1 MTVEVLASIL
11 FLWISAGFTVGIA
24 YYAFRRAS
32 QPGAL
37 VLALLL
43 SAMSAWSVLYAVELL
58 VPELQGKIFAA
69 QLQYLAIAAIPPL
82 WLIFSLQYTGRADWL
97 TPARQRWLFIPGII
111 TCLLVFTNQ
120 WHGLIWQGVALDPT
134 GHPELY
140 ISGRGFWF
148 WVHTTYA
155 YGLIVSGI
163 IRFIWFAAHVPQ
175 LYRLQA
181 LFMVGSTL
189 VPLMGNAVYLSG
201 GLPRSWF
208 DPTPFFF
215 AVSGVLLAV
224 GFFRVGL
231 FDVTPIA
238 ARVIVANLQDA
249 VIVLDHLYRVIDL
262 NLAARQLFQC
272 GEEVIGHDFRDVLRL
287 HSGLTLARDVMAEG
301 KQEIVFHHEG
311 MQQIFQ
317 LTVSVIHDRKG
328 LSLGYIHV
336 WRNVT
341 HEQMLLAAE
350 RQHAERQRYLVQA
363 IGELLVAVDHE
374 LFYTTLM
381 KAAQQVLSADRAAVY
396 LYDRE
401 TDSLS
406 CPYANGLSGEYIDT
420 INRFFRKVP
429 GAQVLK
435 QPQPLVITDA
445 QTDPATAAL
454 RTEIVREGFH
464 TYAVFPLIGSHGLFG
479 AFTVYRNVIKPFSE
493 DEVHAGQTLAYMAA
507 AMLENSRLLAATRQ
521 YARRMALLNEITRA
535 ALGVNDIQQMSHLLA
550 NRLGALFEADGG
562 FITLWD
568 EQLQRPVPIAAN
580 DAIHDHYVQIR
591 SEPGESTLTEAV
603 LQTGKILAIEDVF
616 NTQYLSPRIA
626 MLLPTRSIL
635 VLPLIVEQQKLG
647 AALIGFN
654 QPHRFTAE
662 EISLGEQA
670 AAQIALAIVKTRLL
684 VAEREQRKLTEAL
697 RQAGLALS
705 ESLDL
710 NTVLERLLDELQR
723 VIPYDSANVMIV
735 EHDAQQQ
742 PIRAYLTLLRGYEQF
757 GEETARA
764 TEAVVFEIATT
775 PNLRR
780 MVETGQPL
788 IIPDTTS
795 YTGWIHIEAATH
807 VRSWAGAPIIAH
819 GRVIAFF
826 SLDKSEPYFY
836 RQEHATYLAAFAS
849 QAALAI
855 ENARLYS
862 EAKRRSEEQHR
873 LYAATRDFSAGLDEE
888 AILQAVVHH
897 TVEALRAVICVVL
910 RWKPTFEQV
919 VVVQACEAVTSGSM
933 PLTTAYSLRTE
944 PMLYRALTEC
954 EPLRLQPHAAADSI
968 FLARFAQM
976 KLLILPL
983 ATGSKSAVYGLVVV
997 GRASDVVDFSDADV
1011 QLGQSLATQAATAL
1025 ENARLYAEVEALA
1038 ITDSL
1043 TGVANRR
1050 ALDRALE
1057 RELVRARH
1065 YGYPLALVM
1074 ADVDSFKQYNDTY
1087 GHLAGDQRLRAVAR
1101 LLTQCVREIDF
1112 VARYGGEEFV
1122 IILPD
1127 TDRQQALQVAEQIR
1141 RRAEAEYTGS
1151 LNGQV
1156 IPGYTLS
1163 MGVAVF
1169 PEDAQTPAELLLA
1182 ADYAELT
1189 AKRTGKNRV
1198 CSIALK

>member
-1 MTVEVLASIL
+1 MPIELLASIL
-11 FLWISAGFTVGIA
+11 FLWISAGLTGSIA

-37 VLALLL
+37 VLAFLL

-58 VPELQGKIFAA
+58 VPELQGKVLAA

-120 WHGLIWQGVALDPT
+120 WHGLIWQGVALDPA
-134 GHPELY
+134 GHRELY
-140 ISGRGFWF
+140 IIGRGFWF

-163 IRFIWFAAHVPQ
+163 IRFVWFAVQVPK

-189 VPLMGNAVYLSG
+189 VPLMGNAVYLFG

-215 AVSGVLLAV
+215 SASGVLLAV

-238 ARVIVANLQDA
+238 ARMIIANLQDA

-262 NLAARQLFQC
+262 NPAARQLFQC

-287 HSGLTLARDVMAEG
+287 HGLTFARDVMAEG
-301 KQEIVFHHEG
+301 QQEIVFHREG
-311 MQQIFQ
+311 VQHIFRR
-317 LTVSVIHDRKG
+317 TVSVIRDRKG

-341 HEQMLLAAE
+341 HEQELLAAE

-363 IGELLVAVDHE
+363 IGELLVAVDLE
-374 LFYTTLM
+374 TFYTTLM
-381 KAAQQVLSADRAAVY
+381 KAAQQVLSADRTAVY

-406 CPYANGLSGEYIDT
+406 CPYANGLSREYVDA
-420 INRFFRKVP
+420 INRFFHKVP
-429 GAQVLK
+429 GARLLQRH
-435 QPQPLVITDA
+435 QPIVITDA

-454 RTEIVREGFH
+454 REAIVREGFH

-479 AFTVYRNVIKPFSE
+479 AFAVYRNVIKPFSE
-493 DEVHAGQTLAYMAA
+493 DEVHGGQTLAYMAA

-535 ALGVNDIQQMSHLLA
+535 ALEVNDIQQMSRLLA
-550 NRLGALFEADGG
+550 NRLGALFEADGA

-568 EQLQRPVPIAAN
+568 DHLQRPAPAAAN
-580 DAIHDHYVQIR
+580 DELHDYYVQIR
-591 SEPGESTLTEAV
+591 AEPGEPTLTEAV
-603 LQTGKILAIEDVF
+603 LQAGKVLAVEDLS
-616 NTQYLSPRIA
+616 NTPYLSPRIA
-626 MLLPTRSIL
+626 ALLPTRSIL
-635 VLPLIVEQQKLG
+635 ALPLIVEQQKLG

-684 VAEREQRKLTEAL
+684 VAEREQRQLAEAL

-710 NTVLERLLDELQR
+710 DTVLDRLLDELQR
-723 VIPYDSANVMIV
+723 VIPYDSANVMMV
-735 EHDAQQQ
+735 EHDVQQQ
-742 PIRAYLTLLRGYEQF
+742 PIRAYLTHLRGYEQF

-764 TEAVVFEIATT
+764 AEAVVFEIATT
-775 PNLRR
+775 PNLQR
-780 MVETGQPL
+780 MIETGQPL

-795 YTGWIHIEAATH
+795 YAGWIHIEAASH
-807 VRSWAGAPIIAH
+807 VRSWAGAPIIVH
-819 GRVIAFF
+819 GQVIAFF
-826 SLDKSEPYFY
+826 SLDKTEPYFY

-862 EAKRRSEEQHR
+862 EAQRRSEEQR
-873 LYAATRDFSAGLDEE
+873 MLYAAARDFSAGLEAE

-897 TVEALRAVICVVL
+897 TVEALRAAICIVL
-910 RWKPTFEQV
+910 RWEPALEQV

-954 EPLRLQPHAAADSI
+954 EPLRLQPHSADDST
-968 FLARFAQM
+968 FLFRFAQM

-983 ATGSKSAVYGLVVV
+983 ATGLKSAVYGLVVV
-997 GRASDVVDFSDADV
+997 GRTADAVDFNDTDV

-1025 ENARLYAEVEALA
+1025 ENARLYAEVESLA
-1038 ITDSL
+1038 VTDSL
-1043 TGVANRR
+1043 TGIANRR
-1050 ALDRALE
+1050 AFDRALE

-1074 ADVDSFKQYNDTY
+1074 IDVDSFKQYNDTY

-1127 TDRQQALQVAEQIR
+1127 TNRQQALQVAEQIR
-1141 RRAEAEYTGS
+1141 RSAEAEYTGS

>member
-1 MTVEVLASIL
+1 MSIELLASIL
-11 FLWISAGFTVGIA
+11 FLWISAGLTSSIA

-37 VLALLL
+37 ALAFLL
-43 SAMSAWSVLYAVELL
+43 SAMSAWSVLYAGELF
-58 VPELQGKIFAA
+58 VPGLQGKILAA
-69 QLQYLAIAAIPPL
+69 KLQYLAITSIPPL

-111 TCLLVFTNQ
+111 TCLLVFTNE
-120 WHGLIWQGVALDPT
+120 WHRLIWQGTILDPA

-140 ISGRGFWF
+140 VTGRGIWF

-155 YGLIVSGI
+155 YGLIIGGI
-163 IRFIWFAAHVPQ
+163 ARFIWFATQVPR

-181 LFMVGSTL
+181 LFMVCSTL
-189 VPLMGNAVYLSG
+189 VPLVGNAVYLFG

-215 AVSGVLLAV
+215 SASGVLLAV

-231 FDVTPIA
+231 FDVIPIA
-238 ARVIVANLQDA
+238 TRLIIANLQDA

-262 NLAARQLFQC
+262 NPAARQLFQC

-287 HSGLTLARDVMAEG
+287 PGLTLARAGMAEG
-301 KQEIVFHHEG
+301 QQEIVFQREG
-311 MQQIFQ
+311 VQQIFQ

-341 HEQMLLAAE
+341 HEQELLAAE
-350 RQHAERQRYLVQA
+350 RQHAERQQYLVQA
-363 IGELLVAVDHE
+363 IGELLVAVDLE
-374 LFYTTLM
+374 TFYTTLM

-429 GAQVLK
+429 GARLLQR
-435 QPQPLVITDA
+435 PQPIVITDA

-454 RTEIVREGFH
+454 REAIVREGFH

-479 AFTVYRNVIKPFSE
+479 AFAVYRNVIKPFSE
-493 DEVHAGQTLAYMAA
+493 DEVHGGQTLAYMAA
-507 AMLENSRLLAATRQ
+507 AMLENSRLLAATRL

-535 ALGVNDIQQMSHLLA
+535 ALEVHDLQQMSRLLA
-550 NRLGALFEADGG
+550 NRLGALFEADGA

-568 EQLQRPVPIAAN
+568 DHLQRPAPAAAN
-580 DAIHDHYVQIR
+580 DELHDYYVQIR
-591 SEPGESTLTEAV
+591 AEPGEPTLTEAV
-603 LQTGKILAIEDVF
+603 LQAGKVLAVEDLS
-616 NTQYLSPRIA
+616 NTPYLSPRIA
-626 MLLPTRSIL
+626 ALLPTRSML
-635 VLPLIVEQQKLG
+635 ALPLIVERQKLG

-654 QPHRFTAE
+654 QPHRFTSE
-662 EISLGEQA
+662 EIALGEQA

-684 VAEREQRKLTEAL
+684 VAEREQRQLAEAL

-705 ESLDL
+705 ETLDL

-723 VIPYDSANVMIV
+723 VIPYDSANVMMV

-742 PIRAYLTLLRGYEQF
+742 PIRAYLTHLRGYEQF
-757 GEETARA
+757 GEEVARA
-764 TEAVVFEIATT
+764 AKAVIFEIATT
-775 PNLRR
+775 PNLQRMIETRR
-780 MVETGQPL
+780 PL
-788 IIPDTTS
+788 IISDTAS
-795 YTGWIHIEAATH
+795 YPGWIHIEAAAH

-826 SLDKSEPYFY
+826 SLDKTESSFY
-836 RQEHATYLAAFAS
+836 RQEHAEYLAAFAS

-862 EAKRRSEEQHR
+862 EAKRRSEEQR
-873 LYAATRDFSAGLDEE
+873 MLYAATRDFSAGLDAD

-897 TVEALRAVICVVL
+897 TVEALQAAICVVL
-910 RWKPTFEQV
+910 RWEPASEQLV
-919 VVVQACEAVTSGSM
+919 VVRACEALTSGSTQ
-933 PLTTAYSLRTE
+933 LARVYSLRVE
-944 PMLYRALTEC
+944 PTLHRALTEC
-954 EPLRLQPHAAADSI
+954 EPLRLQPHSVADST
-968 FLARFAQM
+968 FLAQLAPM

-983 ATGSKSAVYGLVVV
+983 ATGLKNAVYGLVVV
-997 GRASDVVDFSDADV
+997 GRTAHAVDFNDTDV

-1025 ENARLYAEVEALA
+1025 ENARLYAEVESLA
-1038 ITDSL
+1038 VTDSL
-1043 TGVANRR
+1043 TGIANRR

-1087 GHLAGDQRLRAVAR
+1087 GHLAGDQRLRAVAL
-1101 LLTQCVREIDF
+1101 LLTQCVRDIDF

-1127 TDRQQALQVAEQIR
+1127 TNRQQALRIAEQIR
-1141 RRAEAEYTGS
+1141 QRAEAEYPGS
-1151 LNGQV
+1151 LNGRS

-1169 PEDAQTPAELLLA
+1169 PEDAQTPAELLLS
-1182 ADYAELT
+1182 ADNAELA
-1189 AKRTGKNRV
+1189 AKRAGKNRV
-1198 CSIALK
+1198 CSIIS

>member
-1 MTVEVLASIL
+1 MPIELLASIL
-11 FLWISAGFTVGIA
+11 FLWISAGLTSSIA

-37 VLALLL
+37 ALAFLL

-58 VPELQGKIFAA
+58 VPELQGKVLAA

-120 WHGLIWQGVALDPT
+120 WHGLIWQGVALDPA
-134 GHPELY
+134 GHRELY
-140 ISGRGFWF
+140 IIGRGFWF

-163 IRFIWFAAHVPQ
+163 IRFVWFAVQVPK

-189 VPLMGNAVYLSG
+189 VPLMGNAVYLFG

-215 AVSGVLLAV
+215 SASGVLLAV

-238 ARVIVANLQDA
+238 ARMIIANLQDA

-262 NLAARQLFQC
+262 NPAARQLFQC

-287 HSGLTLARDVMAEG
+287 HGLTFARDVMAEG
-301 KQEIVFHHEG
+301 QQEIVFHREG
-311 MQQIFQ
+311 VQHIFRR
-317 LTVSVIHDRKG
+317 TVSVIRDRKG

-341 HEQMLLAAE
+341 HEQELLAAE

-363 IGELLVAVDHE
+363 IGELLVAVDLE
-374 LFYTTLM
+374 TFYTTLM
-381 KAAQQVLSADRAAVY
+381 KAAQQVLSADRTAVY

-406 CPYANGLSGEYIDT
+406 CPYANGLSREYVDA
-420 INRFFRKVP
+420 INRFFHKVP
-429 GAQVLK
+429 GARLLQR
-435 QPQPLVITDA
+435 PQPIVITDA

-454 RTEIVREGFH
+454 REAIVHEGFH

-479 AFTVYRNVIKPFSE
+479 AFAVYRNVIKLFSE
-493 DEVHAGQTLAYMAA
+493 DEVHGGQTLAYMAA

-535 ALGVNDIQQMSHLLA
+535 ALEVNDIQQMSRLLA
-550 NRLGALFEADGG
+550 NRLGALFEADGA

-568 EQLQRPVPIAAN
+568 ERLQRPVPVAAN
-580 DAIHDHYVQIR
+580 DTIHDYYVQIR
-591 SEPGESTLTEAV
+591 SEPGEPTLTEAV
-603 LQTGKILAIEDVF
+603 LQTGKVLAIEDVF
-616 NTQYLSPRIA
+616 NTPYLSPRIA
-626 MLLPTRSIL
+626 ALLPTRSML
-635 VLPLIVEQQKLG
+635 ALPLIVEQQKLG

-684 VAEREQRKLTEAL
+684 VAEREQRQLAEAL

-710 NTVLERLLDELQR
+710 DTVLERLLDELQR
-723 VIPYDSANVMIV
+723 VIPYDSANVMMV

-742 PIRAYLTLLRGYEQF
+742 PIRAYLTHLRGYEQF
-757 GEETARA
+757 GEKVARA
-764 TEAVVFEIATT
+764 AEAVIFEIATT
-775 PNLRR
+775 PNLQR
-780 MVETGQPL
+780 MIETGQPL

-795 YTGWIHIEAATH
+795 YAGWIHIEAASH

-826 SLDKSEPYFY
+826 SLDKTESSFY
-836 RQEHATYLAAFAS
+836 RQEHAEYLAAFAS

-862 EAKRRSEEQHR
+862 EAQRRSEEQR
-873 LYAATRDFSAGLDEE
+873 MLYAAARDFSAGLEAE

-897 TVEALRAVICVVL
+897 TVEALRAAICIVL
-910 RWKPTFEQV
+910 RWEPALEQV

-954 EPLRLQPHAAADSI
+954 EPLRLQPHSADDST
-968 FLARFAQM
+968 FLFRFAQM

-983 ATGSKSAVYGLVVV
+983 ATGLKSAVYGLVVV
-997 GRASDVVDFSDADV
+997 GRTADAVDFNDTDV

-1025 ENARLYAEVEALA
+1025 ENARLYAEVESLA
-1038 ITDSL
+1038 VTDSL
-1043 TGVANRR
+1043 TGIANRR
-1050 ALDRALE
+1050 AFDRALE

-1074 ADVDSFKQYNDTY
+1074 IDVDSFKQYNDTY

-1127 TDRQQALQVAEQIR
+1127 TNRQQALQVAEQIR
-1141 RRAEAEYTGS
+1141 RSAEAEYTGS

-1169 PEDAQTPAELLLA
+1169 PEDAQTPSELLLA

>member
-1 MTVEVLASIL
+1 MPIELLASIL
-11 FLWISAGFTVGIA
+11 FLWISAGLTGSIA

-37 VLALLL
+37 VLAFLL

-58 VPELQGKIFAA
+58 VPELQGKVLAA

-120 WHGLIWQGVALDPT
+120 WHGLIWQGVALDPA
-134 GHPELY
+134 GHRELY
-140 ISGRGFWF
+140 IIGRGFWF

-163 IRFIWFAAHVPQ
+163 IRFVWFAVQVPK

-189 VPLMGNAVYLSG
+189 VPLMGNAVYLFG

-215 AVSGVLLAV
+215 SASGVLLAV

-238 ARVIVANLQDA
+238 ARMIIANLQDA

-262 NLAARQLFQC
+262 NPAARQLFQC

-287 HSGLTLARDVMAEG
+287 HGLTFARDVMAEG
-301 KQEIVFHHEG
+301 QQEIVFHREG
-311 MQQIFQ
+311 VQHIFRR
-317 LTVSVIHDRKG
+317 TVSVIRDRKG

-341 HEQMLLAAE
+341 HEQELLAAE

-363 IGELLVAVDHE
+363 IGELLVAVDLE
-374 LFYTTLM
+374 TFYTTLM
-381 KAAQQVLSADRAAVY
+381 KAAQQVLSADRTAVY

-406 CPYANGLSGEYIDT
+406 CPYANGLSREYVDA
-420 INRFFRKVP
+420 INRFFHKVP
-429 GAQVLK
+429 GARLLQR
-435 QPQPLVITDA
+435 PQPIVITDA

-454 RTEIVREGFH
+454 REVIVHEGFH

-479 AFTVYRNVIKPFSE
+479 AFAVYRNVIKLFSE
-493 DEVHAGQTLAYMAA
+493 DEVHGGQTLAYMAA

-535 ALGVNDIQQMSHLLA
+535 ALEVNDIQQMSRLLA
-550 NRLGALFEADGG
+550 NRLGALFEADGA

-568 EQLQRPVPIAAN
+568 ERLQRPVPVAAN
-580 DAIHDHYVQIR
+580 DTIHDYYVQIR
-591 SEPGESTLTEAV
+591 SEPGEPTLTEAV
-603 LQTGKILAIEDVF
+603 LQTGKVLAIEDVF
-616 NTQYLSPRIA
+616 NTPHLSLRLA
-626 MLLPTRSIL
+626 ALLPTRSIL
-635 VLPLIVEQQKLG
+635 ALPLIVEQQKLG

-684 VAEREQRKLTEAL
+684 VAEREQRQLAEAL

-710 NTVLERLLDELQR
+710 DTVLDRLLDELQR
-723 VIPYDSANVMIV
+723 VIPYDSANVMMV
-735 EHDAQQQ
+735 EHDVQQQ
-742 PIRAYLTLLRGYEQF
+742 PIRAYLTHLRGYEQF
-757 GEETARA
+757 GEKVARA
-764 TEAVVFEIATT
+764 AEAVIFEIATT
-775 PNLRR
+775 PNLQR
-780 MVETGQPL
+780 MIETGQPL

-795 YTGWIHIEAATH
+795 YAGWIHIEAASH

-819 GRVIAFF
+819 GQVIAFF
-826 SLDKSEPYFY
+826 SLDKTEPYFY

-862 EAKRRSEEQHR
+862 EAQRRSEEQR
-873 LYAATRDFSAGLDEE
+873 MLYAAARDFSAGLEAE

-897 TVEALRAVICVVL
+897 TVEALRAAICIVL
-910 RWKPTFEQV
+910 RWEPALEQV

-954 EPLRLQPHAAADSI
+954 EPLRLQPHSADDST
-968 FLARFAQM
+968 FLFRFAQM

-983 ATGSKSAVYGLVVV
+983 ATGLKSAVYGLVVV
-997 GRASDVVDFSDADV
+997 GRTADAVDFNDTDV

-1025 ENARLYAEVEALA
+1025 ENARLYAEVESLA
-1038 ITDSL
+1038 ATDSL
-1043 TGVANRR
+1043 TGIANRR
-1050 ALDRALE
+1050 AFDRALE

-1074 ADVDSFKQYNDTY
+1074 IDVDSFKQYNDTY

-1101 LLTQCVREIDF
+1101 LLTQCVRDIDF

-1127 TDRQQALQVAEQIR
+1127 TNRQQALQVAEQIR
-1141 RRAEAEYTGS
+1141 RSAEAEYTGS

>member
-1 MTVEVLASIL
+1 MPIELLASIL
-11 FLWISAGFTVGIA
+11 FLWISAGLTGSIA

-37 VLALLL
+37 ALAFLL
-43 SAMSAWSVLYAVELL
+43 SAMSAWSVLYAGELF
-58 VPELQGKIFAA
+58 VPGLQGKILAA
-69 QLQYLAIAAIPPL
+69 KLQYLAITPIPPL

-120 WHGLIWQGVALDPT
+120 WHGLIWQGVALDPA
-134 GHPELY
+134 GHRELY
-140 ISGRGFWF
+140 IIGRGFWF

-163 IRFIWFAAHVPQ
+163 IRFVWFAVQVPK

-189 VPLMGNAVYLSG
+189 VPLMGNAVYLFG

-215 AVSGVLLAV
+215 SASGVLLAV

-238 ARVIVANLQDA
+238 ARMIIANLQDA

-262 NLAARQLFQC
+262 NPAARQLFQC

-287 HSGLTLARDVMAEG
+287 HGLTFARDVMAEG
-301 KQEIVFHHEG
+301 QQEIVFHREG
-311 MQQIFQ
+311 VQHIFRR
-317 LTVSVIHDRKG
+317 TVSVIRDRKG

-341 HEQMLLAAE
+341 HEQELLAAE

-363 IGELLVAVDHE
+363 IGELLVAVDLE
-374 LFYTTLM
+374 TFYTTLM
-381 KAAQQVLSADRAAVY
+381 KAAQQVLSADRTAVY

-406 CPYANGLSGEYIDT
+406 CPYANGLSREYVDA
-420 INRFFRKVP
+420 INRFFHKVP
-429 GAQVLK
+429 GARLLQR
-435 QPQPLVITDA
+435 PQPIVITDA

-454 RTEIVREGFH
+454 REVIVHEGFH
-464 TYAVFPLIGSHGLFG
+464 TYAVFPLFGSYGLFG
-479 AFTVYRNVIKPFSE
+479 AFAVYRNVIKLFSE
-493 DEVHAGQTLAYMAA
+493 DEVHGGQTLAYMAA

-535 ALGVNDIQQMSHLLA
+535 ALEVNDIQQMSRLLA
-550 NRLGALFEADGG
+550 NRLGALFEADGA

-568 EQLQRPVPIAAN
+568 ERLQRPVPVAAN
-580 DAIHDHYVQIR
+580 DTIHDYYVQIR
-591 SEPGESTLTEAV
+591 SEPGEPTLTEAV
-603 LQTGKILAIEDVF
+603 LQTGKVLAIEDVF
-616 NTQYLSPRIA
+616 NTPHLSLRLA
-626 MLLPTRSIL
+626 ALLPTRSIL
-635 VLPLIVEQQKLG
+635 ALPLIVEQQKLG

-684 VAEREQRKLTEAL
+684 VAEREQRQLAEAL

-710 NTVLERLLDELQR
+710 DTVLDRLLDELQR
-723 VIPYDSANVMIV
+723 VIPYDSANVMMV
-735 EHDAQQQ
+735 EHDVQQQ
-742 PIRAYLTLLRGYEQF
+742 PIRAYLTHLRGYEQF

-764 TEAVVFEIATT
+764 AEAVVFEIATT
-775 PNLRR
+775 PNLQR
-780 MVETGQPL
+780 MIETGQPL

-795 YTGWIHIEAATH
+795 YAGWIHIEAASH

-819 GRVIAFF
+819 GQVIAFF
-826 SLDKSEPYFY
+826 SLDKTEPYFY

-862 EAKRRSEEQHR
+862 EAQRRSEEQR
-873 LYAATRDFSAGLDEE
+873 MLYAAARDFSAGLEAE

-897 TVEALRAVICVVL
+897 TVEALRAAICIVL
-910 RWKPTFEQV
+910 RWEPALEQV

-954 EPLRLQPHAAADSI
+954 EPLRLQPHSADDST
-968 FLARFAQM
+968 FLFRFAQM

-983 ATGSKSAVYGLVVV
+983 ATGLKSAVYGLVVV
-997 GRASDVVDFSDADV
+997 GRTADAVDFNDTDV

-1025 ENARLYAEVEALA
+1025 ENARLYAEVESLA
-1038 ITDSL
+1038 VTDSL
-1043 TGVANRR
+1043 TGIANRR
-1050 ALDRALE
+1050 AFDRALE

-1074 ADVDSFKQYNDTY
+1074 IDVDSFKQYNDTY

-1127 TDRQQALQVAEQIR
+1127 TNRQQALQVAEQIR
-1141 RRAEAEYTGS
+1141 RSAEAEYTGS